1 MSMSYEVVH
10 TTELEVVVGDNDAGD
25 AAHPSHCA
33 DLNGIWSLTS
43 VHEKRNCFVPRYAGL
58 NLEHLMDGLFATDQE
73 GDTFEPRHH
82 PMQVERISDRAV
94 RLVQSRTP
102 QTHVESSTIFEV
114 KEPNI
119 IDFHFTAKLHQ
130 PPRAGKQFGFF
141 WASYINAPDFPC
153 LFFLNPDGFWNCLSP
168 DMHGTG
174 STVCHSTIDEP
185 QFGLADR
192 SYNVRSLAHGFS
204 DRRFDLPLVFGRP
217 HDGNMLYLQMFDQTS
232 PVRLTMSP
240 TGGDHNE
247 EKRVYNPAWDY
258 QFVIDD
264 VETGKEY
271 HLRSRLVYKAYGG
284 RQEVIDLFSQ
294 WKDEIDE

>member
-1 MSMSYEVVH
+1 MSYEVVH
-10 TTELEVVVGDNDAGD
+10 TTELEVVIGDNDAGD
-25 AAHPSHCA
+25 AAYPSHCA

-58 NLEHLMDGLFATDQE
+58 NLEHLMDGLFTTDQE

-94 RLVQSRTP
+94 RLAQSRTP
-102 QTHVESSTIFEV
+102 QTHVESTTIFEV

-153 LFFLNPDGFWNCLSP
+153 LFFINPDGFWNCLSP

-185 QFGLADR
+185 QFGLADQTVLVDGLDLDEGAQAVDLIEQR
-192 SYNVRSLAHGFS
+192 FS
-204 DRRFDLPLVFGRP
+204 DDPLCMELARFARTTQRGITSCDKVVEDP
-217 HDGNMLYLQMFDQTS
+217 DNLYTWTS
-232 PVRLTMSP
+232 GS
-240 TGGDHNE
+240 
-247 EKRVYNPAWDY
+247 
-258 QFVIDD
+258 
-264 VETGKEY
+264 
-271 HLRSRLVYKAYGG
+271 
-284 RQEVIDLFSQ
+284 
-294 WKDEIDE
+294 